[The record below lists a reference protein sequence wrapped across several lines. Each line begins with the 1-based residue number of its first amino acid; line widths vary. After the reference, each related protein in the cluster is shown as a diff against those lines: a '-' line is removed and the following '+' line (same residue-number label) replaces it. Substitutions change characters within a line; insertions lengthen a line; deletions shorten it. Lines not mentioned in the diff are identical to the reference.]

1 MLSRVLIP
9 TQILAKF
16 WGLSRLRAWL
26 SSSGLPA
33 PALDS
38 RPLLGQRMALGQ
50 RGEQAAARYL
60 RKKKYRI
67 IEQRLRSPLG
77 EIDIIAVD
85 GRTMV
90 FVEVKTRRS
99 SAFGRPSQS
108 LRTTQQARLSRSA
121 SAYLKSHGL
130 LQNAS
135 RFDVVEIL
143 WPREQR
149 LPNIRHI
156 PNAFP
161 AVGQGQFYR

>member
-1 MLSRVLIP
+1 MPSPALIP
-9 TQILAKF
+9 TQILAKL
-16 WGLSRLRAWL
+16 WGLSQLRAWL
-26 SSSGLPA
+26 TSRGLPA
-33 PALDS
+33 PALDP
-38 RPLLGQRMALGQ
+38 RHTLGQ

-85 GRTMV
+85 GRTVV

-121 SAYLKSHGL
+121 SAYLKLHGL

-161 AVGQGQFYR
+161 AVGQWQFYG

>member
-1 MLSRVLIP
+1 MPSRVLIP
-9 TQILAKF
+9 TQILAKL
-16 WGLSRLRAWL
+16 WGLSHLRTWL
-26 SSSGLPA
+26 SSRWLHA

-38 RPLLGQRMALGQ
+38 PPLLGQRMALGL

-99 SAFGRPSQS
+99 STFGRPSQS

>member
-1 MLSRVLIP
+1 
-9 TQILAKF
+9 
-16 WGLSRLRAWL
+16 
-26 SSSGLPA
+26 
-33 PALDS
+33 
-38 RPLLGQRMALGQ
+38 MALGQ

-99 SAFGRPSQS
+99 STFGRPSQS

-161 AVGQGQFYR
+161 AVGQGHFYR